1 MYGLKLYVWRQNQSP
16 HITAIQ
22 IGRNKS
28 HHQDARRAAA
38 AAAQLLSAL
47 VCTTAC
53 ALVRWSNHHKS
64 RNVSTTIHL
73 LYLVI
78 TFGQGQV
85 AKRIFIHLKPPG
97 HSSPPLIR
105 TMLGTIHILRKHIF
119 RIFGHPSPPL
129 HKHGF
134 STENKQNWHFLT
146 PPPYKW
152 LRNTSMVP
160 YKADVH
166 QKNFHSDSGAAQCG
180 FMC

>member
-28 HHQDARRAAA
+28 HHRDARRAAA
-38 AAAQLLSAL
+38 AAACYFRPQYVPL
-47 VCTTAC
+47 VC

-97 HSSPPLIR
+97 YSSPPLIC
-105 TMLGTIHILRKHIF
+105 TMLVTIHILRIAHF
-119 RIFGHPSPPL
+119 QDFWTPLPPTQACS
-129 HKHGF
+129 

-146 PPPYKW
+146 SPS
-152 LRNTSMVP
+152 LQIVT
-160 YKADVH
+160 
-166 QKNFHSDSGAAQCG
+166 
-180 FMC
+180 